1 MVANEGTSGSI
12 FPALLAVTVGEVDI
26 LITQKLVT
34 GHYKMFFSLS
44 IQFLTVDFPKWV
56 EGDIILCDN

>member
-12 FPALLAVTVGEVDI
+12 LPALLAVTVSEEDI

-44 IQFLTVDFPKWV
+44 IQFLTMNFPKCD
-56 EGDIILCDN
+56 EGNIILCDN